1 MKTCQHANP
10 DNANERDI
18 REDDEV
24 SIELIAVREND
35 PGLCEVLYG
44 NATLDLDATVSN
56 ELRTAFIKPCRSPF
70 RALSD
75 RFSAYHSRD
84 ALTESCTPDATSVDQ
99 ISRNEGKRDDIPP
112 PFS

>member
-1 MKTCQHANP
+1 MAVCQHANL
-10 DNANERDI
+10 DNRNERDI

-44 NATLDLDATVSN
+44 NAALDLDATVSD

-75 RFSAYHSRD
+75 RFDAYHSRD

-99 ISRNEGKRDDIPP
+99 ISNEGKRDDIPP